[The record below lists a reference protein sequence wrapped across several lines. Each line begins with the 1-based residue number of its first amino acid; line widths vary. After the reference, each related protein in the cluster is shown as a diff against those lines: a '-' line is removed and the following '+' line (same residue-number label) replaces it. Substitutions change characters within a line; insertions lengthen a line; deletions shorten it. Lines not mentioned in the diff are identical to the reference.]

1 MYLRHPSKKLIE
13 LFVAKPFQGNTPEKS
28 KFIFI
33 GLDANYQENI
43 EHEPSFQDVLEYHRD
58 GVKFW
63 QRRGV
68 HHPFLLP
75 NYQGDGRRYHRNFS
89 RIGFTPQ
96 DAEFVS
102 FVELLDIPTTGRSKL
117 APEDLADHHLEYLR
131 SVVLEGCAE
140 HIFVSSGVLRIL
152 QTTNQFGWLKGA
164 KRSDS
169 VLPVIYTNGAKS
181 VHLHLHFSNYGKF
194 QAQMDL
200 EAEAIKSLFIAHTN
214 S

>member
-1 MYLRHPSKKLIE
+1 MYLRHPSKALNE
-13 LFVAKPFQGNTPEKS
+13 LFKAKPFQGNAPENS

-43 EHEPSFQDVLEYHRD
+43 EQESSFQDVLEYHHD

-63 QRRGV
+63 HSRGV

-75 NYQGDGRRYHRNFS
+75 NYHGDGRRYHRNFS
-89 RIGFTPQ
+89 RIGFAPQ
-96 DAEFVS
+96 DAELVS
-102 FVELLDIPTTGRSKL
+102 FVELLDVPTTGRSKL
-117 APEDLADHHLEYLR
+117 VSEDLAEHHLNYLQR
-131 SVVLEGCAE
+131 IVIEGVAE
-140 HIFVSSGVLRIL
+140 HIFVSSGVLKIL
-152 QTTNQFGWLKGA
+152 QTRRQFNWLKDA
-164 KRSDS
+164 KRSNS
-169 VLPVIYTNGAKS
+169 ILPVIYRNGAQS

-200 EAEAIKSLFIAHTN
+200 EADAIKSLLQAHRN